1 MEVDRKTLIRARRY
15 ARNAYNILREADEYR
30 LVHASHAA
38 CKALELTAEKFNLGY
53 GVEGYC
59 DELGR
64 AGVQYINAGDSYDV
78 TLCASADRYS
88 ARFFL
93 ASFAWL
99 AGDRS

>member
-1 MEVDRKTLIRARRY
+1 MEVDRKTLVRARRY
-15 ARNAYNILREADEYR
+15 ARQQFNRLSESWEYR
-30 LVHASHAA
+30 NTHASHAA
-38 CKALELTAEKFNLGY
+38 CKALELTAEKFGFGY

-64 AGVQYINAGDSYDV
+64 SGVQYIKTGDSYGV
-78 TLCASADRYS
+78 TLCVSADRYS